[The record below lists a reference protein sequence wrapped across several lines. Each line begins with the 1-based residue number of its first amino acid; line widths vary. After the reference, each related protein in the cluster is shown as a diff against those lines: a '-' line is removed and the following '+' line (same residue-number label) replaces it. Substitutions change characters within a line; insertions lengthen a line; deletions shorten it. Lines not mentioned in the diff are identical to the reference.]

1 MSKIKRRKRLRK
13 RAIRKEKRL
22 QECSYDMHQVYL
34 CERKKELRKFAKEQ
48 GIDEL
53 DMDYSIRALGW
64 VRKPLVLVRG
74 RPITV
79 EQAKELITGEE
90 PLFGDGRNS
99 ECWCFDPRT
108 ERGVLENIFYRSGFG
123 WLSTWVYSDGTIG
136 GNLMSVKWPEWDEM
150 ILPYMHLAEKYP
162 FLDMVVSYTSY
173 NESCCHTCYHYS
185 ENGIDRELI
194 QEMWKWDCKCKDCQR
209 YLDKIDRYS
218 RRNPNYKYNRYPAD
232 FEELYFNLWFVEHVR
247 SDVGDSVKLT
257 IWVHDGRTDILFDS
271 AAVDKFKQYNELYCA
286 PEYAFMFATGLY
298 ESHRTCIC
306 SKTFV
311 EDCFEYI
318 GKPRS
323 LCDEYVEKGFISPFN
338 ENAVVVTKEW
348 VTQQYNAFIEPMK
361 NTGLL

>member
-13 RAIRKEKRL
+13 RAIKKEKRVQKYIPDEL
-22 QECSYDMHQVYL
+22 DAYRR
-34 CERKKELRKFAKEQ
+34 EREEELKKFAKEH
-48 GIDEL
+48 GIKNL
-53 DMDYSIRALGW
+53 DMGAIRDLGN

-90 PLFGDGRNS
+90 PLFGDGRNP
-99 ECWCFDPRT
+99 ECWWFDPRMK
-108 ERGVLENIFYRSGFG
+108 RGVLENIFYKSGYS

-136 GNLMSVKWPEWDEM
+136 GDLMSVKYPEWDEM

-162 FLDMVVSYTSY
+162 FLDMVVSYTLY
-173 NESCCHTCYHYS
+173 NESCCHTCGCYS

-194 QEMWKWDCKCKDCQR
+194 QEIRWKWDCKCKDCQR

-218 RRNPNYKYNRYPAD
+218 IYNPNYKYNRYPD
-232 FEELYFNLWFVEHVR
+232 FEELYFNSWFINHVR

-257 IWVHDGRTDILFDS
+257 IWVHDGRTDILFGS
-271 AAVDKFKQYNELYCA
+271 AAVDKFNQYNELYCA
-286 PEYAFMFATGLY
+286 PEYAFMFTTSLY
-298 ESHRTCIC
+298 KSHRTCIC

-338 ENAVVVTKEW
+338 ENAVVVTKE
-348 VTQQYNAFIEPMK
+348 
-361 NTGLL
+361 